1 MSASS
6 DDELDETQIRFQEAH
21 GERLFRLG
29 KPRALLEVK
38 SPDITTVIYEARLRG
53 YDRAMALKS
62 ARHWSERSEDLIRGL
77 LLRIAVVP
85 HFT

>member
-21 GERLFRLG
+21 GERLFREG

-38 SPDITTVIYEARLRG
+38 SPSIRTAIDEAWLRG
-53 YDRAMALKS
+53 YDRARTAK
-62 ARHWSERSEDLIRGL
+62 ERPGS
-77 LLRIAVVP
+77 
-85 HFT
+85 